1 MDSIIVHQASKT
13 GFVSKGALIAL
24 GKRAHW
30 MSVNVSIGYVAYSLH
45 ILYLHV
51 LCKMQSC
58 GLGLLSHLA
67 SSKLYLTP
75 HHRSV
80 LLILNTAFF
89 FSVTHAF
96 QPCSDNWHPFCS
108 LTWPFSIL

>member
-24 GKRAHW
+24 GKRAHC

-58 GLGLLSHLA
+58 GLGLVSLGFLKIVPHTTPQISAFDIEHSFLFLSDSCIPA
-67 SSKLYLTP
+67 
-75 HHRSV
+75 
-80 LLILNTAFF
+80 LL
-89 FSVTHAF
+89 
-96 QPCSDNWHPFCS
+96 
-108 LTWPFSIL
+108 

>member
-24 GKRAHW
+24 GKRALGKRAHC
-30 MSVNVSIGYVAYSLH
+30 MSVNFSIGYVAYSLH

-80 LLILNTAFF
+80 LLILNT
-89 FSVTHAF
+89 
-96 QPCSDNWHPFCS
+96 
-108 LTWPFSIL
+108 